1 MNIPRTPSTRGNQP
15 VPFIAGPDGRVD
27 EAVYSLPEGRSIP
40 DDIQKMID
48 GLNKKAPVVEYENRK
63 AQMMANGISGTKLQS
78 NLDNLARN
86 LGIERTDR

>member
-1 MNIPRTPSTRGNQP
+1 
-15 VPFIAGPDGRVD
+15 
-27 EAVYSLPEGRSIP
+27 
-40 DDIQKMID
+40 MID